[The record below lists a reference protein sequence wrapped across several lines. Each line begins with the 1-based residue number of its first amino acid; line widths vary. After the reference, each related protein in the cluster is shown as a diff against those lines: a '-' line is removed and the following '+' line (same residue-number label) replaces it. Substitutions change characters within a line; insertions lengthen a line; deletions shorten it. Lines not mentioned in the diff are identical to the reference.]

1 MKTAK
6 KKRKVEYKQAGQ
18 RIFIKKVGRIG
29 KLYRSVLK

>member
-18 RIFIKKVGRIG
+18 RIFIKKVGRIE
-29 KLYRSVLK
+29 KLYRSDLK